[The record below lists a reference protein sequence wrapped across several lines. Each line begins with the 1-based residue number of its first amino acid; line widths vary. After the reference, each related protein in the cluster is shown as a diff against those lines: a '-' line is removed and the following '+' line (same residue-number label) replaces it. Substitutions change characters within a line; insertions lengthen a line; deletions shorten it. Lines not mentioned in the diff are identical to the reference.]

1 MSPSP
6 PASPSPAER
15 YARSRERSRQPSL
28 TAFTREYPFQLD
40 TFQLQACAAL
50 EAGSGVLVAAPT
62 GSGKTVVGE
71 FAIHLA
77 LERGVKC
84 FYTTPIKALSNQKF
98 AELSERHGADQVGL
112 LTGDNSINGEAPVV
126 VMTTEVLRNM
136 LYAGSGT
143 LHSLGYVVMDEV
155 HYLAD
160 RFRGAVWEEVI
171 IHLPQQVT
179 VAALSATVSNAEE
192 FGAWLSTVRGSTEI
206 IVEEHRPVPL
216 WQHVMAGR
224 HLYDLFLDEGE
235 VNPELLALARR
246 QSQATS
252 LRRRGRGPKGGR
264 GRRSESLTPWR
275 SEVVERLDADG
286 LLPGIY
292 FLFSRA
298 GCDDAVEQCLRAGI
312 RLTSG
317 PEREAIRS
325 TVAAGTMGIADDDL
339 AALGYVDWADALER
353 GIAAH
358 HAGMLPAFKEV
369 VEDLFQRGLIKVVF
383 ATETLALGINMPA
396 KSVVLERLVKW
407 NGEAHVDLTAG
418 EYTQLTGRAGRRGI
432 DIEGHAVVLW
442 ADDLD
447 PEVLAGLASTRTYP
461 LRSSFRASYNMA
473 VNLLGRL
480 GRARARDVLETS
492 FAQFQ
497 ADQSVVGLSAE
508 VKRLKEAQAGYAES
522 MTCHLGDFT
531 QYAALREEITQ
542 REKNAGRVA
551 SAQRK
556 SSAEEC
562 LLKMRPGDVFVI
574 PRGKRSGP
582 AVVIASADR
591 PHDPRP
597 QVLTHERQ
605 VRRVSTVDV
614 PTAVPTLG
622 RVKVPKNFSSKD
634 ASMRRDLAR
643 KAVNVAEDADHEEP
657 VRTSVNNDEVS
668 ELRARLRAH
677 PCHGCQDREAHA
689 RWAERYFRAQRQIQD
704 LDRRIATRTHSIA
717 RQFDRVCE
725 TLVDLGYLQGEGD
738 NLQITE
744 SGRMLG
750 GLYSESDLL
759 IAQCLK
765 AGQWNNLQPHEL
777 AAVVACVVYQSRR
790 SEGDVRPA
798 VPGGPIESAVDEL
811 FRTWATLS
819 DVERAHKLGPGPEP
833 DAGLAWAIYRWA
845 KGASLLTILTSN
857 DVSAGDFVRWTRQ
870 VIDVLGQVQQAATDP
885 ALREIAD
892 RAASAID
899 RGVVGYAPV
908 LE

>member
-1 MSPSP
+1 V
-6 PASPSPAER
+6 SPSPAER
-15 YARSRERSRQPSL
+15 YARSRERAGQPSL

-40 TFQLQACAAL
+40 DFQVRACAAL
-50 EAGSGVLVAAPT
+50 EQGSGVLVAAPT

-98 AELSERHGADQVGL
+98 AELSERHGADRVGL
-112 LTGDNSINGEAPVV
+112 LTGDNSINGEAPIV

-136 LYAGSGT
+136 LYAGSRT
-143 LHSLGYVVMDEV
+143 LDSLGFVVMDEV

-171 IHLPQQVT
+171 IHLPQRVT

-192 FGAWLSTVRGSTEI
+192 FGSWLSTVRGSTSI

-224 HLYDLFLDEGE
+224 HLYDLFLDDGE

-246 QSQATS
+246 RSQAAS
-252 LRRRGRGPKGGR
+252 LRRRGRNGKAGR
-264 GRRSESLTPWR
+264 GRRGESLTPWR
-275 SEVVERLDADG
+275 SEVVERLDAEG

-317 PEREAIRS
+317 PERESIRS
-325 TVAAGTMGIADDDL
+325 TVAAGTMGISDDDL
-339 AALGYVDWADALER
+339 AALGYVDWAEALER

-396 KSVVLERLVKW
+396 RSVVLERLVKW

-432 DIEGHAVVLW
+432 DVEGHAVVLW

-480 GRARARDVLETS
+480 GRARAREVLETS

-497 ADQSVVGLSAE
+497 ADQSVVGLGSE
-508 VKRLKEAQAGYAES
+508 VRKLKEAQAGYAES
-522 MTCHLGDFT
+522 MRCHLGDFT
-531 QYAALREEITQ
+531 EYAGLREEITQ
-542 REKNAGRVA
+542 QEKSAVRVA
-551 SAQRK
+551 SARRK

-562 LLKMRPGDVFVI
+562 LAKMRPGDVFVI

-582 AVVIASADR
+582 AVVISSADR

-614 PTAVPTLG
+614 PSAVPTLG
-622 RVKVPKNFSSKD
+622 RVKVPKNFSAKD
-634 ASMRRDLAR
+634 STMRRDLAR
-643 KAVNVAEDADHEEP
+643 KAVNVAENADYEEP
-657 VRTSVNNDEVS
+657 TTSAGADDEIGA
-668 ELRARLRAH
+668 LRARLRAH

-689 RWAERYFRAQRQIQD
+689 RWAERYFRTERQIAD
-704 LDRRIATRTHSIA
+704 LDKRIAARTHSIA

-725 TLVDLGYLQGEGD
+725 TLVDLGYLEGEGD
-738 NLQITE
+738 HLRITT

-765 AGQWNNLQPHEL
+765 SGQWSDLQPHEL
-777 AAVVACVVYQSRR
+777 ASVVSCVVYQSRR
-790 SEGDVRPA
+790 SEGDLRPA
-798 VPGGPIESAVDEL
+798 VPGGAVETAIDGL
-811 FRTWATLS
+811 FRTWAKLS
-819 DVERAHKLGPGPEP
+819 DVERSHKLSAGPEP

-870 VIDVLGQVQQAATDP
+870 VIDVLGQIQQAADDP
-885 ALREIAD
+885 KLTEM
-892 RAASAID
+892 AASAASSLD

>member
-1 MSPSP
+1 V
-6 PASPSPAER
+6 SPSPAER
-15 YARSRERSRQPSL
+15 YARSRERAQQPAL
-28 TAFTREYPFQLD
+28 AQFMKDYPFQLD
-40 TFQLQACAAL
+40 PFQIQACTAL
-50 EAGSGVLVAAPT
+50 ETGSGVLVAAPT

-71 FAIHLA
+71 FAVHLA
-77 LERGVKC
+77 LREGVKC

-98 AELSERHGADQVGL
+98 TELSERYGPEKVGL
-112 LTGDNSINGEAPVV
+112 LTGDNSINGEAPIV

-136 LYAGSGT
+136 LYAGSST
-143 LHSLGYVVMDEV
+143 IESLGYVVMDEV

-179 VAALSATVSNAEE
+179 VIALSATVSNAEE
-192 FGAWLSTVRGSTEI
+192 FGAWLATVRGSTEI
-206 IVEEHRPVPL
+206 VVEEHRPVPL
-216 WQHVMAGR
+216 WQHVMAGH
-224 HLYDLFLDEGE
+224 HLYDLFVDDHT
-235 VNPELLALARR
+235 VNAELLALARR
-246 QSQATS
+246 SHHRGPS
-252 LRRRGRGPKGGR
+252 GRGGRHDRRGRG
-264 GRRSESLTPWR
+264 RRRDSLTPWR
-275 SEVVERLDADG
+275 SEVVEKLDTED
-286 LLPGIY
+286 LLPCIY

-298 GCDDAVEQCLRAGI
+298 GCDDAVEQCLRSGL
-312 RLTSG
+312 RLTSSA
-317 PEREAIRS
+317 ERQTIRAVVGS
-325 TVAAGTMGIADDDL
+325 RTMTIADEDL
-339 AALGYVDWADALER
+339 AALGYVDWAEALER

-358 HAGMLPAFKEV
+358 HAGMLPVFKEI

-396 KSVVLERLVKW
+396 RSVVLERLVKW

-432 DIEGHAVVLW
+432 DIEGHAVVVW
-442 ADDLD
+442 SDELD

-461 LRSSFRASYNMA
+461 LRSSFQASYNMA
-473 VNLLGRL
+473 INLVGQM
-480 GRARARDVLETS
+480 GRAKAREVLETS

-508 VKRLKEAQAGYAES
+508 VRKLKEAQAGYAES
-522 MTCHLGDFT
+522 MHCHLGDFT
-531 QYAALREEITQ
+531 EYAALREEITQ
-542 REKNAGRVA
+542 KEKNAGRTA
-551 SAQRK
+551 TAQLK
-556 SSAEEC
+556 SGAEEC
-562 LLKMRPGDVFVI
+562 LARMRPGDVFVI

-614 PTAVPTLG
+614 PIAVPTLG
-622 RVKVPKNFSSKD
+622 RIKVPKNFSAKD
-634 ASMRRDLAR
+634 ATMRRDLAR
-643 KAVNVAEDADHEEP
+643 KAVSVAEDADH
-657 VRTSVNNDEVS
+657 RTPPATSNHDDQVS
-668 ELRARLRAH
+668 AVRARMRAH

-689 RWAERYFRAQRQIQD
+689 RWAERYFRAQRQIAD
-704 LDRRIATRTHSIA
+704 LERRIATRTHSIA

-725 TLVDLGYLQGEGD
+725 TLVDLGYLEGQGD
-738 NLQITE
+738 DLRITE

-765 AGQWNNLQPHEL
+765 AGQWNDLQPAEL

-790 SEGDVRPA
+790 SEGDIRPA
-798 VPGGPIESAVDEL
+798 VPGGPVETAVDEL

-819 DVERAHKLGPGPEP
+819 DVERAHRLPPGSEP

-870 VIDVLGQVQQAATDP
+870 VIDVLGQIHQAAGDAT
-885 ALREIAD
+885 LRDIAD
-892 RAASAID
+892 RAAAAID
-899 RGVVGYAPV
+899 RGVVGYTPV

>member
-1 MSPSP
+1 MK
-6 PASPSPAER
+6 
-15 YARSRERSRQPSL
+15 
-28 TAFTREYPFQLD
+28 EYPFELD
-40 TFQLQACAAL
+40 AFQIQACTAL
-50 EAGSGVLVAAPT
+50 EKGSGVLVAAPT

-71 FAIHLA
+71 FAVHLA
-77 LERGVKC
+77 LKEGVKC

-98 AELSERHGADQVGL
+98 AELTQRYGADRVGL
-112 LTGDNSINGEAPVV
+112 LTGDNSINGEAPIV

-136 LYAGSGT
+136 LYAGSST
-143 LHSLGYVVMDEV
+143 IESLGYVVMDEV

-171 IHLPQQVT
+171 IHLPASVT
-179 VAALSATVSNAEE
+179 VIALSATVSNAEE
-192 FGAWLSTVRGSTEI
+192 FGAWLSTVRGTTEI

-216 WQHVMAGR
+216 WQHVMAGH
-224 HLYDLFLDEGE
+224 HLYDLFVDENT
-235 VNPELLALARR
+235 VNAELLALSRR
-246 QSQATS
+246 SHHRGPS
-252 LRRRGRGPKGGR
+252 GRGGRNGKRGR
-264 GRRSESLTPWR
+264 GRRRDSLTPWR
-275 SEVVERLDADG
+275 SEVVEKLESEG
-286 LLPGIY
+286 LLPCIY

-298 GCDDAVEQCLRAGI
+298 GCDDAVEQCLRAGL
-312 RLTSG
+312 RLTSSG
-317 PEREAIRS
+317 ERETIRS
-325 TVAAGTMGIADDDL
+325 VVAAGTMAIADEDL

-358 HAGMLPAFKEV
+358 HAGMLPAFKEI

-396 KSVVLERLVKW
+396 RSVVLERLVKW

-432 DIEGHAVVLW
+432 DVEGHAVVVYS
-442 ADDLD
+442 DELD

-461 LRSSFRASYNMA
+461 LRSSFQASYNMA
-473 VNLLGRL
+473 INLVGQM
-480 GRARARDVLETS
+480 GRAPAREVLETS

-508 VKRLKEAQAGYAES
+508 LKKLREAQAGYAAS
-522 MTCHLGDFT
+522 MTCHLGDFAE
-531 QYAALREEITQ
+531 YAALREEITQ
-542 REKNAGRVA
+542 KEKNAGRVA

-562 LLKMRPGDVFVI
+562 LAKMRPGDVFVI

-582 AVVIASADR
+582 AVVIQAADR

-614 PTAVPTLG
+614 PTAVPTIG
-622 RVKVPKNFSSKD
+622 RVKVPKNFSAKD

-643 KAVNVAEDADHEEP
+643 KAVNVAEDADHHTP
-657 VRTSVNNDEVS
+657 VPANTNNDEVS
-668 ELRARLRAH
+668 ELRSRLRAH

-689 RWAERYFRAQRQIQD
+689 RWAERYFRAQRQIGD
-704 LDRRIATRTHSIA
+704 LERRIATRTHSIA

-725 TLVDLGYLQGEGD
+725 TLVDLGYLEGQGD
-738 NLQITE
+738 DLQITE

-765 AGQWNNLQPHEL
+765 AGQWNNLQPPEL
-777 AAVVACVVYQSRR
+777 AAVVSCVVYQSRR
-790 SEGDVRPA
+790 SEGDIRPA

-819 DVERAHKLGPGPEP
+819 DVERAHKLVPGPEP

-870 VIDVLGQVQQAATDP
+870 VIDVLGQIQQAASDP
-885 ALREIAD
+885 TLKDMAD
-892 RAASAID
+892 RAASAIN
-899 RGVVGYAPV
+899 RGVVDYAPT
-908 LE
+908 LD

>member
-1 MSPSP
+1 M
-6 PASPSPAER
+6 SPSPAER
-15 YARSRERSRQPSL
+15 YARSRERSQQPAL
-28 TAFTREYPFQLD
+28 AQFMKEYPFQLD
-40 TFQLQACAAL
+40 PFQIQACTAL
-50 EAGSGVLVAAPT
+50 EKGSGVLVAAPT

-71 FAIHLA
+71 FAVHLA
-77 LERGVKC
+77 LDEGVKC

-98 AELSERHGADQVGL
+98 AELTERYGADKVGL
-112 LTGDNSINGEAPVV
+112 LTGDNSINGEAPIV

-136 LYAGSGT
+136 LYAGSSAIE
-143 LHSLGYVVMDEV
+143 SLGYVVMDEV

-160 RFRGAVWEEVI
+160 RSRGAVWEEVI
-171 IHLPQQVT
+171 IHLPTSVT
-179 VAALSATVSNAEE
+179 VIALSATVSNAEE
-192 FGAWLSTVRGSTEI
+192 FGAWLSTVRGKTEI

-216 WQHVMAGR
+216 WQHVMAGH
-224 HLYDLFLDEGE
+224 HLYDLFVDE
-235 VNPELLALARR
+235 NTINAELLALARR
-246 QSQATS
+246 SHHGGPPG
-252 LRRRGRGPKGGR
+252 RGGRNGRRGRG
-264 GRRSESLTPWR
+264 RRRDSLTPWR
-275 SEVVERLDADG
+275 SEVVEKLDTEN
-286 LLPGIY
+286 LLPCIY

-298 GCDDAVEQCLRAGI
+298 GCDDAVEQCLRAGL
-312 RLTSG
+312 RLTTSG
-317 PEREAIRS
+317 ERETIRS
-325 TVAAGTMGIADDDL
+325 VVSAGTMAIADEDL

-358 HAGMLPAFKEV
+358 HAGMLPAFKEI

-396 KSVVLERLVKW
+396 RSVVLERLVKW

-432 DIEGHAVVLW
+432 DVEGHAVVVW
-442 ADDLD
+442 SDELD

-461 LRSSFRASYNMA
+461 LRSSFQASYNMA
-473 VNLLGRL
+473 INLVGQM
-480 GRARARDVLETS
+480 GRARAREVLETS

-508 VKRLKEAQAGYAES
+508 VRKLKEAQAGYSES
-522 MTCHLGDFT
+522 MTCHLGDFSE
-531 QYAALREEITQ
+531 YAALREEITQ
-542 REKNAGRVA
+542 KEKNAGRIA

-562 LLKMRPGDVFVI
+562 LARMRPGDVFVI

-622 RVKVPKNFSSKD
+622 RVKVPKNFSAKD

-643 KAVNVAEDADHEEP
+643 KAVSVAEDADHHTP
-657 VRTSVNNDEVS
+657 IHANTNNDEVS

-689 RWAERYFRAQRQIQD
+689 RWAERYFRAQRQISD
-704 LDRRIATRTHSIA
+704 LERRIATRTHSIA

-725 TLVDLGYLQGEGD
+725 TLVDLGYLEGQGD
-738 NLQITE
+738 DLQITE

-765 AGQWNNLQPHEL
+765 AGDWNNLQPHEL

-798 VPGGPIESAVDEL
+798 VPGGPIETAVDEL
-811 FRTWATLS
+811 FKTWAKLS
-819 DVERAHKLGPGPEP
+819 DVERAHKLNPGPEP

-870 VIDVLGQVQQAATDP
+870 VIDVLGQIQQAATDR
-885 ALREIAD
+885 ALRDIAD

-908 LE
+908 LD

>member
-1 MSPSP
+1 M
-6 PASPSPAER
+6 SPSPAER
-15 YARSRERSRQPSL
+15 YARSRERAQQPALSQ
-28 TAFTREYPFQLD
+28 FVKEYPFELD
-40 TFQLQACAAL
+40 VFQIHACGAL
-50 EAGSGVLVAAPT
+50 EKGSGVLVAAPT

-71 FAIHLA
+71 FAVHLA
-77 LERGVKC
+77 LREGVKC

-98 AELSERHGADQVGL
+98 TELTERYGSEKVGL
-112 LTGDNSINGEAPVV
+112 LTGDNSINGEAQIV

-136 LYAGSGT
+136 LYAGSST
-143 LHSLGYVVMDEV
+143 IASLGYVVMDEV

-171 IHLPQQVT
+171 IHLPSSVT
-179 VAALSATVSNAEE
+179 VIALSATVSNAEE
-192 FGAWLSTVRGSTEI
+192 FGAWLSTVRGRTEI

-216 WQHVMAGR
+216 WQHVMAGH
-224 HLYDLFLDEGE
+224 HLYDLFVDDDT
-235 VNPELLALARR
+235 VNAELLALSRR
-246 QSQATS
+246 SHHRGPSGRGAKNG
-252 LRRRGRGPKGGR
+252 RRGRG
-264 GRRSESLTPWR
+264 RRRDSLTPWR
-275 SEVVERLDADG
+275 SEVVEKLDSES
-286 LLPGIY
+286 LLPCIY

-298 GCDDAVEQCLRAGI
+298 GCDDAVEQCLRSGL
-312 RLTSG
+312 RLTSSS
-317 PEREAIRS
+317 ERETIRS
-325 TVAAGTMGIADDDL
+325 VVSAGTMAIADEDL

-358 HAGMLPAFKEV
+358 HAGMLPAFKEI

-396 KSVVLERLVKW
+396 RSVVLERLVKW

-432 DIEGHAVVLW
+432 DVEGHAVVVW
-442 ADDLD
+442 SDELD

-461 LRSSFRASYNMA
+461 LRSSFQASYNMA
-473 VNLLGRL
+473 INLVGQM
-480 GRARARDVLETS
+480 GRARAREVLETS

-508 VKRLKEAQAGYAES
+508 VKRLKDAQAGYAES
-522 MTCHLGDFT
+522 MHCHLGDFPE
-531 QYAALREEITQ
+531 YAALREEITQ
-542 REKNAGRVA
+542 REKNAGRIA

-562 LLKMRPGDVFVI
+562 LAKMRPGDVFVI

-622 RVKVPKNFSSKD
+622 RVKVPKNFSAKD

-643 KAVNVAEDADHEEP
+643 KAVSVAEDADHHAP
-657 VRTSVNNDEVS
+657 SHPSASNDEVG

-689 RWAERYFRAQRQIQD
+689 RWAERYFRAQRQISD
-704 LDRRIATRTHSIA
+704 LERRIATRTHSIA
-717 RQFDRVCE
+717 RQFDRVCDA
-725 TLVDLGYLQGEGD
+725 LLDLGYLEGEGD
-738 NLQITE
+738 NLRVTG

-765 AGQWNNLQPHEL
+765 AGTWNSLQPHEL

-798 VPGGPIESAVDEL
+798 VPGGPIEAAVDEL
-811 FRTWATLS
+811 FRTWARLS

-870 VIDVLGQVQQAATDP
+870 VIDVLGQIQQAASDP
-885 ALREIAD
+885 HLKNIAD

-908 LE
+908 LD

>member
-1 MSPSP
+1 MK
-6 PASPSPAER
+6 
-15 YARSRERSRQPSL
+15 
-28 TAFTREYPFQLD
+28 EYPFQLD
-40 TFQLQACAAL
+40 PFQIQACTAL
-50 EAGSGVLVAAPT
+50 EKGSGVLVAAPT

-71 FAIHLA
+71 FAVHLA
-77 LERGVKC
+77 LDEGVKC

-98 AELSERHGADQVGL
+98 AELTERYGADKVGL
-112 LTGDNSINGEAPVV
+112 LTGDNSINGEAPIV

-136 LYAGSGT
+136 LYAGSST
-143 LHSLGYVVMDEV
+143 IESLGYVVMDEV

-160 RFRGAVWEEVI
+160 RSRGAVWEEVI
-171 IHLPQQVT
+171 IHLPTSVT
-179 VAALSATVSNAEE
+179 VIALSATVSNAEE
-192 FGAWLSTVRGSTEI
+192 FGAWLSTVRGKTEI

-216 WQHVMAGR
+216 WQHVMAGH
-224 HLYDLFLDEGE
+224 HLYDLFVDE
-235 VNPELLALARR
+235 NTINAELLALARR
-246 QSQATS
+246 SHH
-252 LRRRGRGPKGGR
+252 RGPPGRGGRNGRRGRG
-264 GRRSESLTPWR
+264 RRRDSLTPWR
-275 SEVVERLDADG
+275 SEVVEKLDTEN
-286 LLPGIY
+286 LLPCIY

-298 GCDDAVEQCLRAGI
+298 GCDDAVEQCLRAGL
-312 RLTSG
+312 RLTTSG
-317 PEREAIRS
+317 ERETIRS
-325 TVAAGTMGIADDDL
+325 VVSAGTMAIADEDL

-358 HAGMLPAFKEV
+358 HAGMLPAFKEI

-396 KSVVLERLVKW
+396 RSVVLERLVKW

-432 DIEGHAVVLW
+432 DVEGHAVVVW
-442 ADDLD
+442 SDELD

-461 LRSSFRASYNMA
+461 LRSSFQASYNMA
-473 VNLLGRL
+473 INLVGQM
-480 GRARARDVLETS
+480 GRARAREVLETS

-508 VKRLKEAQAGYAES
+508 VRKLKEAQAGYSES
-522 MTCHLGDFT
+522 MTCHLGDFSE
-531 QYAALREEITQ
+531 YAALREEITQ
-542 REKNAGRVA
+542 KEKNAGRIA

-562 LLKMRPGDVFVI
+562 LARMRPGDVFVI

-614 PTAVPTLG
+614 PTAVPTIG
-622 RVKVPKNFSSKD
+622 RVKVPKNFSAKD

-643 KAVNVAEDADHEEP
+643 KAVSVAEDADHHTP
-657 VRTSVNNDEVS
+657 IHANTNNDEVS

-689 RWAERYFRAQRQIQD
+689 RWAERYFRAQRQISD
-704 LDRRIATRTHSIA
+704 LERRIATRTHSIA

-725 TLVDLGYLQGEGD
+725 TLVDLGYLEGQGD
-738 NLQITE
+738 DLQITE

-765 AGQWNNLQPHEL
+765 AGDWNNLEPHEL

-798 VPGGPIESAVDEL
+798 VPGGPIETAVDEL
-811 FRTWATLS
+811 FKTWAKLS
-819 DVERAHKLGPGPEP
+819 DVERAHKLNPGPEP

-870 VIDVLGQVQQAATDP
+870 VIDVLGQIQQAATDR
-885 ALREIAD
+885 ALRDIAD

-908 LE
+908 LD

>member
-1 MSPSP
+1 M
-6 PASPSPAER
+6 SPSPAER
-15 YARSRERSRQPSL
+15 YARSRERSQQPAL
-28 TAFTREYPFQLD
+28 AQFMKEYPFQLD
-40 TFQLQACAAL
+40 PFQIQACTAL
-50 EAGSGVLVAAPT
+50 EKGSGVLVAAPT

-71 FAIHLA
+71 FAVHLA
-77 LERGVKC
+77 LDEGVKC

-98 AELSERHGADQVGL
+98 AELTERYGADKVGL
-112 LTGDNSINGEAPVV
+112 LTGDNSINGEAPIV

-136 LYAGSGT
+136 LYAGSST
-143 LHSLGYVVMDEV
+143 IESLGYVVMDEV

-160 RFRGAVWEEVI
+160 RSRGAVWEEVI
-171 IHLPQQVT
+171 IHLPTSVT
-179 VAALSATVSNAEE
+179 VIALSATVSNAEE
-192 FGAWLSTVRGSTEI
+192 FGAWLSTVRGKTEI

-216 WQHVMAGR
+216 WQHVMAGH
-224 HLYDLFLDEGE
+224 HLYDLFVDE
-235 VNPELLALARR
+235 NTINAELLALARR
-246 QSQATS
+246 SHH
-252 LRRRGRGPKGGR
+252 RGPPGRGGRNGRRGRG
-264 GRRSESLTPWR
+264 RRRDSLTPWR
-275 SEVVERLDADG
+275 SEVVEKLDTEN
-286 LLPGIY
+286 LLPCIY

-298 GCDDAVEQCLRAGI
+298 GCDDAVEQCLRAGL
-312 RLTSG
+312 RLTTSG
-317 PEREAIRS
+317 ERETIRS
-325 TVAAGTMGIADDDL
+325 VVSAGTMAIADEDL

-358 HAGMLPAFKEV
+358 HAGMLPAFKEI

-396 KSVVLERLVKW
+396 RSVVLERLVKW

-432 DIEGHAVVLW
+432 DVEGHAVVVW
-442 ADDLD
+442 SDELD

-461 LRSSFRASYNMA
+461 LRSSFQASYNMA
-473 VNLLGRL
+473 INLVGQM
-480 GRARARDVLETS
+480 GRARAREVLETS

-508 VKRLKEAQAGYAES
+508 VRKLKEAQAGYSES
-522 MTCHLGDFT
+522 MTCHLGDFSE
-531 QYAALREEITQ
+531 YAALREEITQ
-542 REKNAGRVA
+542 KEKNAGRIA

-562 LLKMRPGDVFVI
+562 LARMRPGDVFVI

-622 RVKVPKNFSSKD
+622 RVKVPKNFSAKD

-643 KAVNVAEDADHEEP
+643 KAVSVAEDADHHTP
-657 VRTSVNNDEVS
+657 IHANTTNDEVS

-689 RWAERYFRAQRQIQD
+689 RWAERYFRAQRQISD
-704 LDRRIATRTHSIA
+704 LERRIATRTHSIA

-725 TLVDLGYLQGEGD
+725 TLVDLGYLEGQGD
-738 NLQITE
+738 DLQITE

-765 AGQWNNLQPHEL
+765 AGDWNNLQPHEL

-798 VPGGPIESAVDEL
+798 VPGGPIETAVDEL
-811 FRTWATLS
+811 FKTWAKLS
-819 DVERAHKLGPGPEP
+819 DVERAHKLNPGPEP

-870 VIDVLGQVQQAATDP
+870 VIDVLGQIQQAATDR
-885 ALREIAD
+885 ALRDIAD

-908 LE
+908 LD

>member
-1 MSPSP
+1 MK
-6 PASPSPAER
+6 
-15 YARSRERSRQPSL
+15 
-28 TAFTREYPFQLD
+28 EYPFELD
-40 TFQLQACAAL
+40 GFQVQACTAL
-50 EAGSGVLVAAPT
+50 EKGSGVLVAAPT

-71 FAIHLA
+71 FAVHLA
-77 LERGVKC
+77 LREGVKC

-98 AELSERHGADQVGL
+98 AELTGRYGADQVGL
-112 LTGDNSINGEAPVV
+112 LTGDNSINGEAPIV

-136 LYAGSGT
+136 LYAGSST
-143 LHSLGYVVMDEV
+143 IESLGYVVMDEV

-160 RFRGAVWEEVI
+160 RSRGAVWEEVI
-171 IHLPQQVT
+171 IHLPPTVT
-179 VAALSATVSNAEE
+179 VIALSATVSNAEE
-192 FGAWLSTVRGSTEI
+192 FGAWLSTVRGKTEI

-216 WQHVMAGR
+216 WQHVMAGH
-224 HLYDLFLDEGE
+224 HLYDLFVDE
-235 VNPELLALARR
+235 NTINSELLALARR
-246 QSQATS
+246 SHH
-252 LRRRGRGPKGGR
+252 RGPPGKGGRNGKRGRGR
-264 GRRSESLTPWR
+264 HRDSLTPWR
-275 SEVVERLDADG
+275 SEVVEKLESEA
-286 LLPGIY
+286 LLPCIY

-298 GCDDAVEQCLRAGI
+298 GCDDAVEQCLRAGL
-312 RLTSG
+312 RLTTSS
-317 PEREAIRS
+317 ERETIRS
-325 TVAAGTMGIADDDL
+325 VVAAGTMAIADEDL

-358 HAGMLPAFKEV
+358 HAGMLPAFKEI

-396 KSVVLERLVKW
+396 RSVVLERLVKW

-432 DIEGHAVVLW
+432 DVEGHAVVVW
-442 ADDLD
+442 SDELD

-461 LRSSFRASYNMA
+461 LRSSFQASYNMA
-473 VNLLGRL
+473 INLVGQM
-480 GRARARDVLETS
+480 GRARAREVLETS

-508 VKRLKEAQAGYAES
+508 VRKLKEAQAGYAES
-522 MTCHLGDFT
+522 MTCHLGDFSE
-531 QYAALREEITQ
+531 YAALREEITQ
-542 REKNAGRVA
+542 KEKNAGRIA

-562 LLKMRPGDVFVI
+562 LAKMRPGDVFMI
-574 PRGKRSGP
+574 PRGKRAGP
-582 AVVIASADR
+582 AVVIAAADR

-605 VRRVSTVDV
+605 VRRISTVDV
-614 PTAVPTLG
+614 PAAVPTLG
-622 RVKVPKNFSSKD
+622 RVKVPRNFSAKD

-643 KAVNVAEDADHEEP
+643 KAVNVAEDADLHTL
-657 VRTSVNNDEVS
+657 VNATTNNDEVS

-689 RWAERYFRAQRQIQD
+689 RWAERYFRAQRQISD
-704 LDRRIATRTHSIA
+704 LERRIATRTHSIA

-725 TLVDLGYLQGEGD
+725 TLVDLGYLEGERD
-738 NLQITE
+738 DLQITE

-790 SEGDVRPA
+790 SEGDIRPA
-798 VPGGPIESAVDEL
+798 VPGGPVEVAVDEL
-811 FRTWATLS
+811 FRTWAKLS
-819 DVERAHKLGPGPEP
+819 DVERTHKLNPGPEP

-870 VIDVLGQVQQAATDP
+870 VIDVLGQIQQAATDSS
-885 ALREIAD
+885 LTNIAD

-908 LE
+908 LD

>member
-98 AELSERHGADQVGL
+98 AELSERHGADQVAL
-112 LTGDNSINGEAPVV
+112 LTRDNSINGEAPVV

-508 VKRLKEAQAGYAES
+508 VKKLKEAQAGYAES

-542 REKNAGRVA
+542 KEKNAGRVA

-643 KAVNVAEDADHEEP
+643 KAVNVAEDADHDEP

-885 ALREIAD
+885 ALRDIAD

>member
-1 MSPSP
+1 MN
-6 PASPSPAER
+6 ASPAER
-15 YARSRERSRQPSL
+15 YATARQRAQQPAL
-28 TAFTREYPFQLD
+28 ADFMKHYDFNLDPFQI
-40 TFQLQACAAL
+40 TACQAL
-50 EAGSGVLVAAPT
+50 ENGSGVLVAAPT

-71 FAIHLA
+71 FAVHLA
-77 LERGVKC
+77 LREGVKC

-98 AELSERHGADQVGL
+98 GELTERYGADRVGL
-112 LTGDNSINGEAPVV
+112 LTGDNSINGEAPIV

-136 LYAGSGT
+136 LYAGSST
-143 LHSLGYVVMDEV
+143 IESLGYVVMDEV

-171 IHLPQQVT
+171 IHLPASVT

-192 FGAWLSTVRGSTEI
+192 FGAWLATVRGKTEI

-216 WQHVMAGR
+216 WQHVMAGN
-224 HLYDLFLDEGE
+224 HVYDLFIDEE
-235 VNPELLALARR
+235 TVNPELLALARR
-246 QSQATS
+246 SHHRGPSGRGGPGRGA
-252 LRRRGRGPKGGR
+252 RNGRRGRGN
-264 GRRSESLTPWR
+264 RRRDSLTPWR
-275 SEVVERLDADG
+275 SDVVDKLDAEG
-286 LLPGIY
+286 LLPCIY

-298 GCDDAVEQCLRAGI
+298 GCDDAVEQCLRSGL
-312 RLTSG
+312 RLTSSA
-317 PEREAIRS
+317 ERETIRAVVS
-325 TVAAGTMGIADDDL
+325 AGTMAIADEDL
-339 AALGYVDWADALER
+339 AALGYSDWADALER

-358 HAGMLPAFKEV
+358 HAGMLPAFKEII
-369 VEDLFQRGLIKVVF
+369 EDLFQRGLIKVVF

-396 KSVVLERLVKW
+396 RSVVLERLVKW

-432 DIEGHAVVLW
+432 DIEGHAVVVW
-442 ADDLD
+442 SDELD

-461 LRSSFRASYNMA
+461 LRSSFQASYNMA
-473 VNLLGRL
+473 INLVGQM
-480 GRARARDVLETS
+480 GRARAREVLETS

-508 VKRLKEAQAGYAES
+508 VRKLKEAQSAYAES
-522 MTCHLGDFT
+522 MHCHLGDFT
-531 QYAALREEITQ
+531 AYAALREEITNK
-542 REKNAGRVA
+542 EKNAGRVA

-562 LLKMRPGDVFVI
+562 LAKMRPGDVFVI
-574 PRGKRSGP
+574 PRGKRAGP
-582 AVVIASADR
+582 AVVIQSADR

-605 VRRVSTVDV
+605 VRRVSTVEV
-614 PTAVPTLG
+614 PVAVPILG
-622 RVKVPKNFSSKD
+622 RVKVPKHFSAKD
-634 ASMRRDLAR
+634 NAMRRDLAR
-643 KAVNVAEDADHEEP
+643 KAVSVAEDADQHVAVHANTP
-657 VRTSVNNDEVS
+657 NDEVTA
-668 ELRARLRAH
+668 LRAQLRAH

-689 RWAERYFRAQRQIQD
+689 RWAERYFRAQRQISD
-704 LDRRIATRTHSIA
+704 LERRIATRTHSIA

-725 TLVDLGYLQGEGD
+725 TLVDLGYLEGEGD
-738 NLQITE
+738 DLQITE

-765 AGQWNNLQPHEL
+765 AGQWSNLQPHEL

-790 SEGDVRPA
+790 SDGDVRPA
-798 VPGGPIESAVDEL
+798 VPGGPIELAIDEL
-811 FRTWATLS
+811 FRTWAKLS
-819 DVERAHKLGPGPEP
+819 DVERAHKLSPGPEP

-870 VIDVLGQVQQAATDP
+870 VIDVLGQIQQAASQPELKD
-885 ALREIAD
+885 IAG
-892 RAASAID
+892 RAALAID

-908 LE
+908 LD

>member
-1 MSPSP
+1 MKD
-6 PASPSPAER
+6 
-15 YARSRERSRQPSL
+15 
-28 TAFTREYPFQLD
+28 YPFELD
-40 TFQLQACAAL
+40 TFQIQACTAL
-50 EAGSGVLVAAPT
+50 EQGAAVLVAAPT

-71 FAIHLA
+71 FAVHLA
-77 LERGVKC
+77 LREGVKC

-98 AELSERHGADQVGL
+98 AELTERYGAERVGL
-112 LTGDNSINGEAPVV
+112 LTGDNSINGEAPIV

-136 LYAGSGT
+136 LYAGSST
-143 LHSLGYVVMDEV
+143 IESLGYVVMDEV

-171 IHLPQQVT
+171 IHLPAAVT
-179 VAALSATVSNAEE
+179 VVALSATVSNAEE
-192 FGAWLSTVRGSTEI
+192 FGAWLTTVRGRTEI

-216 WQHVMAGR
+216 WQHVMAGH
-224 HLYDLFLDEGE
+224 HLYDLFVDDHT
-235 VNPELLALARR
+235 VNAELLALSRR
-246 QSQATS
+246 SHHRGPSGRTG
-252 LRRRGRGPKGGR
+252 RNGRRGRG
-264 GRRSESLTPWR
+264 RRRDSLTPWR
-275 SEVVERLDADG
+275 SEVVEKLDSER
-286 LLPGIY
+286 LLPCIY

-298 GCDDAVEQCLRAGI
+298 GCDDAVEQCLRAGL

-317 PEREAIRS
+317 SERETIRS
-325 TVAAGTMGIADDDL
+325 VVAAGTMAIADEDL

-358 HAGMLPAFKEV
+358 HAGMLPAFKEI

-396 KSVVLERLVKW
+396 RSVVLERLVKW

-432 DIEGHAVVLW
+432 DVEGHAVVVYS
-442 ADDLD
+442 DELD

-461 LRSSFRASYNMA
+461 LRSSFQASYNMA
-473 VNLLGRL
+473 INLVGQM
-480 GRARARDVLETS
+480 GRARAREVLETS

-508 VKRLKEAQAGYAES
+508 VKKLREAQAGYAGS
-522 MTCHLGDFT
+522 MTCHLGDFAE
-531 QYAALREEITQ
+531 YAALREEINQ
-542 REKNAGRVA
+542 KEKDAGRVA

-562 LLKMRPGDVFVI
+562 LARMRPGDVFVI

-582 AVVIASADR
+582 AVVITSADR

-614 PTAVPTLG
+614 PMEVPILG
-622 RVKVPKNFSSKD
+622 RVKVPKNFSAKD

-643 KAVNVAEDADHEEP
+643 KAVSVAEDAEHHAP
-657 VRTSVNNDEVS
+657 IASSANNDEVS

-689 RWAERYFRAQRQIQD
+689 RWAERYFRAQRQIND
-704 LDRRIATRTHSIA
+704 LERRIATRTHSIA

-725 TLVDLGYLQGEGD
+725 TLVDLGYLEGEGD
-738 NLQITE
+738 SLQITA
-744 SGRMLG
+744 SGRLLG

-790 SEGDVRPA
+790 SEGDIRPA
-798 VPGGPIESAVDEL
+798 VPGGPIETAVDEL
-811 FRTWATLS
+811 FRTWARLS
-819 DVERAHKLGPGPEP
+819 DVERSHKLNPGPEP

-870 VIDVLGQVQQAATDP
+870 VIDVLGQIQQAARDP
-885 ALREIAD
+885 HVKDVAE
-892 RAASAID
+892 RAAAAID

>member
-1 MSPSP
+1 M
-6 PASPSPAER
+6 SPSPAER
-15 YARSRERSRQPSL
+15 YARSRERAQQPAL
-28 TAFTREYPFQLD
+28 AQFMKEYPFELD
-40 TFQLQACAAL
+40 GFQIQACAAL
-50 EAGSGVLVAAPT
+50 EKGSGVLVAAPT

-71 FAIHLA
+71 FAVHLA
-77 LERGVKC
+77 LKEGVKC

-98 AELSERHGADQVGL
+98 GELTERYGADKVGL
-112 LTGDNSINGEAPVV
+112 LTGDNSINGEAPIV

-136 LYAGSGT
+136 LYAGSST
-143 LHSLGYVVMDEV
+143 IESLGYVVMDEV

-160 RFRGAVWEEVI
+160 RSRGAVWEEVI
-171 IHLPQQVT
+171 IHLPTSVT
-179 VAALSATVSNAEE
+179 VIALSATVSNAEE
-192 FGAWLSTVRGSTEI
+192 FGAWLSTVRGKTEI

-216 WQHVMAGR
+216 WQHVMAGH
-224 HLYDLFLDEGE
+224 HLYDLFVDENT
-235 VNPELLALARR
+235 VNAELLALARR
-246 QSQATS
+246 SHHRGPSVRGGSGGGA
-252 LRRRGRGPKGGR
+252 RNGRRGRG
-264 GRRSESLTPWR
+264 RRRDSLTPWR
-275 SEVVERLDADG
+275 SEVVEKLESAA
-286 LLPGIY
+286 LLPCIY

-298 GCDDAVEQCLRAGI
+298 GCDDAVEQCLRAGL
-312 RLTSG
+312 RLTTSS
-317 PEREAIRS
+317 ERETIRS
-325 TVAAGTMGIADDDL
+325 IVAAGTMAIADEDL

-358 HAGMLPAFKEV
+358 HAGMLPAFKEI

-396 KSVVLERLVKW
+396 RSVVLERLVKW

-432 DIEGHAVVLW
+432 DVEGHAVVVW
-442 ADDLD
+442 SDELD

-461 LRSSFRASYNMA
+461 LRSSFQASYNMA
-473 VNLLGRL
+473 INLVGQM
-480 GRARARDVLETS
+480 GRARAREVLETS

-508 VKRLKEAQAGYAES
+508 VRKLKEAQAGYAES
-522 MTCHLGDFT
+522 MTCHLGDFSE
-531 QYAALREEITQ
+531 YAALREEITQ
-542 REKNAGRVA
+542 KEKNAGRIA

-562 LLKMRPGDVFVI
+562 LAKMRPGDVFVI

-582 AVVIASADR
+582 AVVIQAADR

-605 VRRVSTVDV
+605 VRRISTVDV
-614 PTAVPTLG
+614 PSAVPTVG
-622 RVKVPKNFSSKD
+622 RVKVPKNFSAKD

-643 KAVNVAEDADHEEP
+643 KAVNVAENADHHAP
-657 VRTSVNNDEVS
+657 VTTNANTDEVS

-689 RWAERYFRAQRQIQD
+689 RWAERYFRAQRQVSD
-704 LDRRIATRTHSIA
+704 LERRIATRTHSIA

-725 TLVDLGYLQGEGD
+725 TLVDLGYLEGQGD
-738 NLQITE
+738 DLQITE

-765 AGQWNNLQPHEL
+765 AGDWNNLQPHEL
-777 AAVVACVVYQSRR
+777 AAVVTCVVYQSRR
-790 SEGDVRPA
+790 SEGDIRPA
-798 VPGGPIESAVDEL
+798 VPGGPIETAVDEL
-811 FRTWATLS
+811 FRTWAKLS
-819 DVERAHKLGPGPEP
+819 DVERAHRLNPGPEP

-870 VIDVLGQVQQAATDP
+870 VIDVLGQIQQAATDP
-885 ALREIAD
+885 SLKDIAD

-908 LE
+908 LD